1 MPVPLRVVRL
11 EVPASLVE
19 RRLSA
24 DPTEERR
31 GDDLRVAR
39 EWLAAGHGVGL
50 EDLVLP
56 GDVPVRE
63 TSEAIC
69 SWLGWT

>member
-1 MPVPLRVVRL
+1 M
-11 EVPASLVE
+11 
-19 RRLSA
+19 SA

-31 GDDLRVAR
+31 GDDLRVAL

-50 EDLVLP
+50 EDLLLP
-56 GDVPVRE
+56 GAAPVRE